1 MGRVLLHKQVTDRRV
16 QALFPLLEQFL
27 SDTGRPA
34 ESPEARGAERNIAET
49 EQ

>member
-1 MGRVLLHKQVTDRRV
+1 MGRVLSHNQVTDSRV

-27 SDTGRPA
+27 SDAGRPA
-34 ESPEARGAERNIAET
+34 ESPEAHGAERNIAEA